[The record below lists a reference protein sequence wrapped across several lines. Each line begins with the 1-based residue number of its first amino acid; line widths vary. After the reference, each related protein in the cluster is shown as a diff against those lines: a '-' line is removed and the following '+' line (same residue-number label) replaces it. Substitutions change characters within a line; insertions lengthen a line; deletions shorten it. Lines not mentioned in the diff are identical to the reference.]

1 MEPLQKFLDR
11 GTFLWN
17 SGMFCF
23 RAGVLLNELKKY
35 QPQVFEKSSEA
46 WEKSVNNLLNEESCR
61 QIPSISIDYA
71 VMECS
76 KRIKVVPAGCSCVLD
91 DNGTLLWST
100 GLGHPDKIYLTD
112 IDPDRP
118 GMEVFLC
125 LEPWHENG
133 RGVCV
138 VDARTGQPV
147 WNIGHKTFHVGDG
160 MVADFDPVH
169 KGLECFAS
177 EDRKGGSTDKYLLSA
192 DGVFHAAVC
201 D

>member
-1 MEPLQKFLDR
+1 M
-11 GTFLWN
+11 N
-17 SGMFCF
+17 
-23 RAGVLLNELKKY
+23 
-35 QPQVFEKSSEA
+35 
-46 WEKSVNNLLNEESCR
+46 
-61 QIPSISIDYA
+61 
-71 VMECS
+71 
-76 KRIKVVPAGCSCVLD
+76 
-91 DNGTLLWST
+91 NGTLLWST

-192 DGVFHAAVC
+192 DGNP
-201 D
+201 

>member
-1 MEPLQKFLDR
+1 
-11 GTFLWN
+11 
-17 SGMFCF
+17 
-23 RAGVLLNELKKY
+23 
-35 QPQVFEKSSEA
+35 
-46 WEKSVNNLLNEESCR
+46 
-61 QIPSISIDYA
+61 
-71 VMECS
+71 
-76 KRIKVVPAGCSCVLD
+76 
-91 DNGTLLWST
+91 
-100 GLGHPDKIYLTD
+100 
-112 IDPDRP
+112 
-118 GMEVFLC
+118 MEVFLC

-192 DGVFHAAVC
+192 DGKPLGKNEEVPSCRNWTWWDGDLLRETFKGDDNRWGQVPLQTVVH
-201 D
+201 